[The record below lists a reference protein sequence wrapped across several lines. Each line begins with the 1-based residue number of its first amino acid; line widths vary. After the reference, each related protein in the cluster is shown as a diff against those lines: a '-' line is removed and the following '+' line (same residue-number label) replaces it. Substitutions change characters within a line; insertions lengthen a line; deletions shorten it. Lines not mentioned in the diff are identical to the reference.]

1 MYRTMPESIP
11 FSYFQNLSDDT
22 RLIEV
27 LETLKSALKTRPTAL
42 DEEIE
47 ALIDHLGDII
57 TNQTHDNLNAETI
70 TEIGELGSY
79 LLGKLYFETLENV
92 DHQRM
97 YNFLTLAFAY
107 WVVRNKGSINQLE
120 CFVTALAQTAN
131 TLHDKTSLDSL
142 YEVATFIVYATNN
155 ELKSVSEGSAADNP
169 WKILIM
175 NYSIIATR
183 THTPELMESAYKTLL
198 QYFPGD
204 APGFFKQ
211 AMSEMDRLNYPQ
223 YVRTVVERYYAKYQ
237 I

>member
-1 MYRTMPESIP
+1 MPESIP
-11 FSYFQNLSDDT
+11 ISYFQNLSDDT
-22 RLIEV
+22 RLVEV
-27 LETLKSALKTRPTAL
+27 LETLKSALKARPAGL

-47 ALIDHLGDII
+47 ALIDHLGSII
-57 TNQTHDNLNAETI
+57 MNPARDNLNGETI

-97 YNFLTLAFAY
+97 YNFLALAFAY

-131 TLHDKTSLDSL
+131 IVHDKISLESL
-142 YEVATFIVYATNN
+142 YEVATFIVYATND
-155 ELKSVSEGSAADNP
+155 ELKLEPEGFVPDNP

-175 NYSIIATR
+175 NYGIIATR
-183 THTPELMESAYKTLL
+183 THTPELMESAYKTLI

-223 YVRTVVERYYAKYQ
+223 YVRTVVERHYEGYQ
-237 I
+237 N